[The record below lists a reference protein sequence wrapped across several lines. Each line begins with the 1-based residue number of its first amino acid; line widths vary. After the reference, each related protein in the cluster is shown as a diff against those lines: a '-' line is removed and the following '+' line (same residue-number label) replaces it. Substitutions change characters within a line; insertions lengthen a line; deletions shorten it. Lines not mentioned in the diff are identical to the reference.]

1 MEAFYNTSTFNIM
14 TKREIV
20 MQIRASKS
28 SHVRWK
34 SYVQIA
40 LRGIVTDK
48 TQASLPIVQTE
59 CDFGKWYY
67 GEGMFLSLL
76 PNFQALEEPH
86 EMLHEMYIQIYTLQK
101 AKLQGGFFTSKRRML
116 NQRKEEISRLIAN
129 LNDYSRIILE
139 TLRQLEVEIIQ
150 MTNNE
155 IKEMYDMETL
165 PPLGGIDDD
174 SF

>member
-1 MEAFYNTSTFNIM
+1 M
-14 TKREIV
+14 TKREII

-34 SYVQIA
+34 SYVQIG

-59 CDFGKWYY
+59 CEFGQWYY
-67 GEGMFLSLL
+67 GKGMFLSLL

-101 AKLQGGFFTSKRRML
+101 AKLQGGFFSSKRKML
-116 NQRKEEISRLIAN
+116 KRRKEEITLLIAN
-129 LNDYSRIILE
+129 LNDYSRIMIE
-139 TLRQLEVEIIQ
+139 IIRQLEVDVIQ
-150 MTNNE
+150 MTNEE
-155 IKEMYDMETL
+155 IGEMYDMETL
-165 PPLGGIDDD
+165 PPITDGDNT

>member
-1 MEAFYNTSTFNIM
+1 M
-14 TKREIV
+14 TKREII

-59 CDFGKWYY
+59 CEFGQWYY
-67 GEGMFLSLL
+67 GDGMFLSLL

-116 NQRKEEISRLIAN
+116 KMRKDEISKLIAN

-139 TLRQLEVEIIQ
+139 TIRQLEVEVLQ
-150 MTNNE
+150 MTNDE
-155 IKEMYDMETL
+155 IREMYEMETL
-165 PPLGGIDDD
+165 PPLGEGSD
-174 SF
+174 SSLFREIE

>member
-1 MEAFYNTSTFNIM
+1 M
-14 TKREIV
+14 TKREII

-48 TQASLPIVQTE
+48 TQTSLPIVQTE
-59 CDFGKWYY
+59 CEFGQWYY
-67 GEGMFLSLL
+67 GDGMFLSLL

-116 NQRKEEISRLIAN
+116 KKRKDEISKLIAN
-129 LNDYSRIILE
+129 LNDYSRIMLE
-139 TLRQLEVEIIQ
+139 TIRQLEVEVLQ
-150 MTNNE
+150 MTNEE
-155 IKEMYDMETL
+155 IREMYDMETL
-165 PPLGGIDDD
+165 PPLGDGND
-174 SF
+174 SSLFREIE

>member
-1 MEAFYNTSTFNIM
+1 
-14 TKREIV
+14 

-28 SHVRWK
+28 SHIRWK

-59 CDFGKWYY
+59 CEFGQWYY

-101 AKLQGGFFTSKRRML
+101 AKLQGGFFSSKRKML
-116 NQRKEEISRLIAN
+116 ARRKEEVSLLIAN
-129 LNDYSRIILE
+129 LNDYSRIMIE
-139 TLRQLEVEIIQ
+139 TIRQLEVDVIQ
-150 MTNNE
+150 MTNEE
-155 IKEMYDMETL
+155 IREMYDMETL
-165 PPLGGIDDD
+165 PPLGESND
-174 SF
+174 SSFLREVE